1 MYISL
6 SLIYRLLLGI
16 YISTHNDY
24 ELGVLLII
32 GLSMAFILYNISNLP
47 FSNVFQSYRANI
59 MHISHFIIL
68 MVANYYRSMKST
80 TPTETKA
87 HLHTAAQI
95 ELVVIGV
102 CVVVSLAVLVY
113 ELVNFFKMVG
123 KYFSNKKS
131 NQVEN
136 EDKAK
141 QNQTQHSFSK
151 NENVEESV

>member
-1 MYISL
+1 
-6 SLIYRLLLGI
+6 
-16 YISTHNDY
+16 
-24 ELGVLLII
+24 
-32 GLSMAFILYNISNLP
+32 
-47 FSNVFQSYRANI
+47 

>member
-102 CVVVSLAVLVY
+102 CVVVSLTVLVY
-113 ELVNFFKMVG
+113 
-123 KYFSNKKS
+123 
-131 NQVEN
+131 
-136 EDKAK
+136 
-141 QNQTQHSFSK
+141 
-151 NENVEESV
+151 